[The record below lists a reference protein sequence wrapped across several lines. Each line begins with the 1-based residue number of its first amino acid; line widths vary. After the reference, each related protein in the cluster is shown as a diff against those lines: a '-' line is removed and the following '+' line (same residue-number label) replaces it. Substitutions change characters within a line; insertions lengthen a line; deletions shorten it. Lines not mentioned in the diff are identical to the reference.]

1 VNNLKLRAS
10 YAQVGNQS
18 GIGNYDGVQLYNL
31 ESNTGAYVGSTL
43 LSYIKTNGTFASKTR
58 SWERIKNYNLAL
70 DFGLQLAKG
79 HSLNGTVEY
88 YQKRNDNML
97 VSVTL
102 PATLGDNAPSA
113 NLGKFKD
120 YGMEG
125 QLPIGQDGEL
135 N

>member
-1 VNNLKLRAS
+1 MKNVKWVNNLKLRAS

-70 DFGLQLAKG
+70 AEWKFGAGRGTQNMEFLTFGTGLGAG
-79 HSLNGTVEY
+79 LIINGALYSVQMTTQVNSVIFV
-88 YQKRNDNML
+88 YQNSGL
-97 VSVTL
+97 
-102 PATLGDNAPSA
+102 
-113 NLGKFKD
+113 
-120 YGMEG
+120 
-125 QLPIGQDGEL
+125 
-135 N
+135 